1 MMVIIVT
8 IKLIKCKAP
17 GWGHHCIVLLNGSC
31 KVIAHIPTFQVALG
45 NSYSVEL
52 VSSGGTRTARRSLGS
67 RASALTPQHCRPGG
81 HYEERSGFS
90 GLNLGLKSVR
100 MKQRVPTRAGN

>member
-17 GWGHHCIVLLNGSC
+17 GWGHHCIILLNGFC
-31 KVIAHIPTFQVALG
+31 KVIAHIPTFQVTLG
-45 NSYSVEL
+45 NSYGVEL
-52 VSSGGTRTARRSLGS
+52 VSSGGTRTERRSLGS

-81 HYEERSGFS
+81 SCLTTKKDLAS
-90 GLNLGLKSVR
+90 LG
-100 MKQRVPTRAGN
+100 